1 MFFFRLFIHKGF
13 DTMELLDLLNERGDI
28 IGRASRDA
36 CHSGT
41 FLIHGVVHVLVFTSS
56 GAVLLQKRSMT
67 RSINPGVWDTSIGG
81 HIEAGETVEE
91 ALKREAEEEL
101 GITGDVFK
109 SMYSYVMTS
118 DIERQFVTTF
128 RCVWDSPV
136 SYQKEEIDEVRLFT
150 VKEVES
156 RLKSGFFSP
165 YFEEEWKRCKLW
177 LAAGERC

>member
-1 MFFFRLFIHKGF
+1 MYKFAIQINDFIEQNRNTYYFITVQYVFFRLFIHKGF
-13 DTMELLDLLNERGDI
+13 NTMELLDLLNERGDI
-28 IGRASRDA
+28 IGCASRDA

-101 GITGDVFK
+101 GITGDVF
-109 SMYSYVMTS
+109 
-118 DIERQFVTTF
+118 ERIQIFVKGQFMNCPFKTIN
-128 RCVWDSPV
+128 S
-136 SYQKEEIDEVRLFT
+136 
-150 VKEVES
+150 
-156 RLKSGFFSP
+156 FFASSCLC
-165 YFEEEWKRCKLW
+165 EK
-177 LAAGERC
+177 